1 MNHGTNFS
9 GDSFSNEDNVRAP
22 IQFWRERDSPMILTG
37 QTKTNWA
44 FPAMKWTSLFL
55 PQSKVSLGQIQ
66 VQKPTLVVATDQ
78 ISDQT

>member
-9 GDSFSNEDNVRAP
+9 GGSFSNEGNVRAP
-22 IQFWRERDSPMILTG
+22 IQFRRETVLWSWPVKRK
-37 QTKTNWA
+37 QTEL
-44 FPAMKWTSLFL
+44 FPHWNEQASSYPSLKYL
-55 PQSKVSLGQIQ
+55 LGQIQ